1 MTTIRPETLAD
12 IAAREQLLDA
22 AFGDC
27 RYGKTAER
35 LREGRLPA
43 PGLSFVASKDGRLIG
58 SVRLWDISAGPAHPA
73 LLLGPLAVARDSQHR
88 GVGAALVQHVLGEA
102 KQLGHKSVLLVGDAP
117 YYGRFGFSV
126 EKTDRLW
133 LPGPYERER
142 LLGLEL
148 APGALAGAHGSIA
161 AAGRLAP
168 KCDLAALLATHLTR
182 GTSTATPHAA

>member
-1 MTTIRPETLAD
+1 MTTIRHETLAD
-12 IAAREQLLDA
+12 IAAREQLLDI

-27 RYGKTAER
+27 RFSKTAER

-43 PGLSFVASKDGRLIG
+43 PGLSFVASEDGRVIG
-58 SVRLWDISAGPAHPA
+58 SVRLWDILAGPAHPA
-73 LLLGPLAVARDSQHR
+73 LLLGPLTVACDSQRR

-102 KQLGHKSVLLVGDAP
+102 KRLGHKSVLLVGDAP

-148 APGALAGAHGSIA
+148 APGALAGAHGPIA
-161 AAGRLAP
+161 ATGRLAP
-168 KCDLAALLATHLTR
+168 KRDLAALLATHLTR
-182 GTSTATPHAA
+182 GASTATPHAA